1 MNEKP
6 VQIYN
11 YGNFKFHEA
20 TFKDIRAGDL
30 VLIEKDQDVPADMV
44 VVMASSE
51 SIFVDTSKIDGESTL
66 K

>member
-11 YGNFKFHEA
+11 YGNFKFREA

>member
-51 SIFVDTSKIDGESTL
+51 
-66 K
+66 